1 MKSRNH
7 ILTPIEERSKLG
19 KDNSNKLVDLATFRR
34 MVKSLRY
41 LTCTRLDIV
50 FWFGFVTIFMES
62 PTNLTYKQQSIP
74 YDTLK
79 IRKMMV
85 FFIHMVIRL
94 SLLDTHIL
102 IVLELGGCPS

>member
-50 FWFGFVTIFMES
+50 F
-62 PTNLTYKQQSIP
+62 
-74 YDTLK
+74 
-79 IRKMMV
+79 
-85 FFIHMVIRL
+85 
-94 SLLDTHIL
+94 
-102 IVLELGGCPS
+102 